1 MGRQRNLGEGDPHI
15 HVEVKVVRGE
25 AAVRTM
31 LAATFGLAGDL
42 PSVVATGCGVRV
54 PYAMTSPRPDRVT
67 CLACREYARAE
78 HLRFA
83 DDIER
88 IGSLPGSSVTPA
100 AARQAAARHRTLAE
114 RFSSGTGD

>member
-1 MGRQRNLGEGDPHI
+1 VGEGDPHI
-15 HVEVKVVRGE
+15 HVEAKVVRGE

-42 PSVVATGCGVRV
+42 PSTVTTGCGLRV

-67 CLACREYARAE
+67 CLACREHARAE

-83 DDIER
+83 DEIER
-88 IGSLPGSSVTPA
+88 IGGLPGSPLTSA
-100 AARQAAARHRTLAE
+100 EARQAAAGHRALAE
-114 RFSSGTGD
+114 RFSSGSGG

>member
-1 MGRQRNLGEGDPHI
+1 MGGGDDPHI

-31 LAATFGLAGDL
+31 LGIAGDL
-42 PSVVATGCGVRV
+42 PSVVDTGCRLKV

-67 CLACREYARAE
+67 CLACREHARAE

-83 DDIER
+83 DEIER
-88 IGSLPGSSVTPA
+88 IGTLPGSAVTFA
-100 AARQAAARHRTLAE
+100 EAREVAGRHRGLAE
-114 RFSSGTGD
+114 RFSSGGGG

>member
-1 MGRQRNLGEGDPHI
+1 VGVDDPHI

-31 LAATFGLAGDL
+31 LAATFGIAGDL
-42 PSVVATGCGVRV
+42 PGVVDTGCGLKV

-67 CLACREYARAE
+67 CLACREHARAE

-83 DDIER
+83 DEIER
-88 IGSLPGSSVTPA
+88 IGTLPGSPVTSA
-100 AARQAAARHRTLAE
+100 EARQAAGRHRTLAE
-114 RFSSGTGD
+114 GFSSGSGG

>member
-1 MGRQRNLGEGDPHI
+1 MGENDPHI

-42 PSVVATGCGVRV
+42 PSVVGTGCGLRV

-67 CLACREYARAE
+67 CLACREHARAE

-83 DDIER
+83 DEIER
-88 IGSLPGSSVTPA
+88 LGSLPGSSVTPTEA
-100 AARQAAARHRTLAE
+100 KRVAERHRGLAE
-114 RFSSGTGD
+114 GFSSGAGG

>member
-1 MGRQRNLGEGDPHI
+1 MGGGDDPHI

-31 LAATFGLAGDL
+31 LAATFGIAGDL
-42 PSVVATGCGVRV
+42 PSLVGTGYGLKV

-67 CLACREYARAE
+67 CLACREHARAQ

-83 DDIER
+83 DEIER
-88 IGSLPGSSVTPA
+88 IGTLPGSPVTSAEARRA
-100 AARQAAARHRTLAE
+100 AGRHRTLAE
-114 RFSSGTGD
+114 RFSSGSGD